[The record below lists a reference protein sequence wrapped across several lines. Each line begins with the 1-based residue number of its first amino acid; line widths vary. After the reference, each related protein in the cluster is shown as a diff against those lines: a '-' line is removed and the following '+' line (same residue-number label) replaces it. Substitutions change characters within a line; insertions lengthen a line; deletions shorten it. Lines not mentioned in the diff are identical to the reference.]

1 MASHSEVIHNEGEQR
16 FELAE
21 DGRTAIASYRL
32 EGDTIS
38 FTHTVVPEEM
48 EGQGIGSR
56 LVKTALDDARRRGLK
71 VVPLCYFV
79 KGYIERHPEYQDLL
93 AAPSSPRA

>member
-1 MASHSEVIHNEGEQR
+1 MTASHSNIVHNEAEQR

-21 DGRTAIASYRL
+21 GGRTAIASYRI
-32 EGDTIS
+32 EGDRIS

-48 EGQGIGSR
+48 EGQGVGSR
-56 LVKTALDDARRRGLK
+56 LVRAALDQARERGLK

-93 AAPSSPRA
+93 A

>member
-1 MASHSEVIHNEGEQR
+1 MTGSHSKVIDNGAEHR

-21 DGRTAIASYRL
+21 GGANAIAAYRI

-38 FTHTVVPEEM
+38 FTHTVVPEEI
-48 EGQGIGSR
+48 EGQGVGSR
-56 LVKTALDDARRRGLK
+56 LVRGALDQVREKGLR
-71 VVPLCYFV
+71 VAPLCHFV

-93 AAPSSPRA
+93 A

>member
-1 MASHSEVIHNEGEQR
+1 MADQNVIDNEAKHR

-21 DGRTAIASYRL
+21 GGSTAIASYRI

-38 FTHTVVPEEM
+38 FTHTVVPEEI
-48 EGQGIGSR
+48 EGQGVGSR
-56 LVKTALDDARRRGLK
+56 LVRGALDQVREKGLR

-79 KGYIERHPEYQDLL
+79 KGYIERHPEYQDIL
-93 AAPSSPRA
+93 A

>member
-1 MASHSEVIHNEGEQR
+1 MTASHSNVVHNRAEQR

-21 DGRTAIASYRL
+21 GGHTAIASYRL
-32 EGDTIS
+32 EGDRIS
-38 FTHTVVPEEM
+38 FTHTVVPEEI
-48 EGQGIGSR
+48 EGQGVGSR
-56 LVKTALDDARRRGLK
+56 LVRSALGDVRREGLK

-93 AAPSSPRA
+93 AD

>member
-1 MASHSEVIHNEGEQR
+1 MTTSHSEVIHNSAESR

-21 DGRTAIASYRL
+21 GGYTAIAAYRI
-32 EGDTIS
+32 EGDQIS
-38 FTHTVVPEEM
+38 FTHTVVPEEV
-48 EGQGIGSR
+48 EGRGIGSR
-56 LVKTALDDARRRGLK
+56 LIGAALDEVRGKGLK

-93 AAPSSPRA
+93 A

>member
-1 MASHSEVIHNEGEQR
+1 MASHSNIIDNPDEQR

-21 DGRTAIASYRL
+21 GGHTAVASYRL

-38 FTHTVVPEEM
+38 FTHTVVPEEI
-48 EGQGIGSR
+48 EGRGFGSR
-56 LVKTALDDARRRGLK
+56 LVRFALDQARERGLK

-93 AAPSSPRA
+93 A

>member
-1 MASHSEVIHNEGEQR
+1 MTVSHSNVIDNPAEQR

-21 DGRTAIASYRL
+21 GHGTAVASYRI
-32 EGDTIS
+32 EGDRIS

-48 EGQGIGSR
+48 EGQGVGSR
-56 LVKTALDDARRRGLK
+56 LVRAALDQVRERGLK

-93 AAPSSPRA
+93 A

>member
-1 MASHSEVIHNEGEQR
+1 MADQNVIDNEAERR

-21 DGRTAIASYRL
+21 GGSTAIASYRI

-38 FTHTVVPEEM
+38 FTHTLVPEEI
-48 EGQGIGSR
+48 EGQGVGSR
-56 LVKTALDDARRRGLK
+56 LVRGALDQVREKGLR

-93 AAPSSPRA
+93 A